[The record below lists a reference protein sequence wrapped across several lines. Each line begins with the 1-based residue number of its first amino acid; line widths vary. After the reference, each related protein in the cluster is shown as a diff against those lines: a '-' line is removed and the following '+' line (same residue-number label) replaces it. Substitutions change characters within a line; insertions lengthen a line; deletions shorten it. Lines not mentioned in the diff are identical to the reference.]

1 MITADMIDD
10 AIAKCVCKTAL
21 YGIDMCT
28 WTGTPCLM
36 TVDNGECVVIKELIQ
51 KNKETKI

>member
-10 AIAKCVCKTAL
+10 AIDKCRCKTAL

-36 TVDNGECVVIKELIQ
+36 TVDNGECVVIKELVQ
-51 KNKETKI
+51 KSKGFSE